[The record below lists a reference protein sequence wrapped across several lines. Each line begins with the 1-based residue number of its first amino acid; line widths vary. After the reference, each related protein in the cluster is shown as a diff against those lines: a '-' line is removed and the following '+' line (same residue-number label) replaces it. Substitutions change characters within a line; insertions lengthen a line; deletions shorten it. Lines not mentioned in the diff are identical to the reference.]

1 MGILLANNDIWK
13 VSLYST
19 LGSQLA
25 VQRCFFT
32 ITELAG
38 NPDDG
43 TLGNSAET
51 ALGAKLKD
59 CMVADASF
67 RGIGVQ
73 RVWPSPKTRERYF
86 INLQGAGNVVTPPLP
101 KQVSGLITLRTD
113 FAGRRYRG
121 RTYVPFPG
129 EIDSDGVEGR
139 PTANY
144 VARLDI
150 LGNFWS
156 SVLAIANGGD
166 TASGVPV
173 LWHEGLVVGTP
184 ITADN
189 GRPYWATQRR
199 RGDYGAKNTSPI

>member
-1 MGILLANNDIWK
+1 MAIVLAENDIWK

-25 VQRCFFT
+25 VQRCFFVVKDMVGT
-32 ITELAG
+32 
-38 NPDDG
+38 PDDG
-43 TLGNSAET
+43 SLGAAAET
-51 ALGAKLKD
+51 SLGTKLKD
-59 CMVADASF
+59 CMVVDASF

-73 RVWPSPKTRERYF
+73 RVWPAPKTRERFF
-86 INLQGAGNVVTPPLP
+86 INLQGAGTVVTPPLP

-113 FAGRRYRG
+113 YAGRQYRG

-144 VARLDI
+144 VARLDT

-156 SVLAIANGGD
+156 SILAIGAGGNTANGN
-166 TASGVPV
+166 PV
-173 LWHEGLVVGTP
+173 LWKQGQVVGTP
-184 ITADN
+184 ITADQ